1 MTFPKMPRLPRS
13 KRALAAAAVSL
24 LYLVAFA
31 GASGLAASS
40 TDEAAQGWIR
50 LFDGNSH
57 FGWTAGGGEW
67 QIGRNELVSDPAVQ
81 SWLRSTTSFSD
92 FDLKFEAR
100 VTGGT
105 ATLLLRA
112 DPQSKPAQPGYT
124 LSLNDGTIPG
134 VSGAAA
140 AASPAGISGWNT
152 YEVKAEGTH
161 LLASLN
167 GRITAD
173 RNDTKNRIGYFE
185 FAASRGTRVEVRSV
199 LLKPLGL
206 DRLYDGSNLDGWR
219 AVAAPPP
226 KSKAKLKLPIPGLSG
241 KPKPPPNV
249 RWSGQGAIHGEGGEG
264 QLESTGTYDD
274 FTLQFTARSTA
285 TFKDGHTA
293 IEMFFR
299 GTPNQFGSGYAVS
312 TDSATDHQLQDGK
325 SFGMGSLVKLEKS
338 RAPSVGAG
346 EFFTCTVI
354 ARAHRFSVWI
364 NGTLVTDYYDSRPDG
379 LYHSAAGPLGFRIEN
394 EKAILDLRDVEVAS
408 LPKGPE
414 APTPPKS
421 IAAAASARAVP
432 GLPVGPAPP
441 ATPMMMPGPSA
452 EERQHQEQI
461 RKLTVEA
468 LGASTPEDAVRI
480 NKQILVLDPGDMP
493 AQQRLDKAQTQIDAA
508 NAQREHGKQ
517 EQQASVAK
525 LEANTTQRSALV
537 LQSQDALLRGDPDEA
552 RDRLNDAQRL
562 GANGPE
568 VDRLHALIRSRLRN
582 RLMLRMGLGGG
593 GLVALVAPLV
603 FLSRRRGKTVT
614 AYLVALDGSDKGK
627 RYLLNQEVTHIGG
640 VAMDGGKKNEVLV
653 RDPDRQVSRFH
664 CEVHKRG
671 NSCYLIDLD
680 SSNGTF
686 LHRRLLQPGVA
697 AKLRDG
703 DTFSLARTA
712 TFELRLERQRAG

>member
-1 MTFPKMPRLPRS
+1 LTFPRMPRLAHSSRTF
-13 KRALAAAAVSL
+13 AAAAVL
-24 LYLVAFA
+24 LLALLAFA
-31 GASGLAASS
+31 GAPALAASS
-40 TDEAAQGWIR
+40 NDEAAQGWIR
-50 LFDGNSH
+50 LFDGDSH
-57 FGWTAGGGEW
+57 FGWTAGGGDW
-67 QIGRNELVSDPAVQ
+67 QISRNELVSDPGAQ
-81 SWLRSTTSFSD
+81 SWLRSTISFSD

-100 VTGGT
+100 VSGGT

-124 LSLNDGTIPG
+124 LSLNDGTISG
-134 VSGAAA
+134 LSGAAA
-140 AASPAGISGWNT
+140 AASPAGSGGWNT

-161 LLASLN
+161 LLASFN
-167 GRITAD
+167 GSVSVD
-173 RNDTKNRIGYFE
+173 RNDTKSRIGYFE

-206 DRLYDGSNLDGWR
+206 ERLYDGSNLDGWR
-219 AVAAPPP
+219 AVAAPP
-226 KSKAKLKLPIPGLSG
+226 SKAKLKWPIPGLSG

-274 FTLQFTARSTA
+274 FVLQFTARSTA
-285 TFKDGHTA
+285 AFKDGHTG

-299 GTPNQFGSGYAVS
+299 GAPNQFGSGYAVS
-312 TDSATDHQLQDGK
+312 TDRATDHQLQDGK
-325 SFGMGSLVKLEKS
+325 SFGMGGLVKLEKS
-338 RAPSVGAG
+338 RAPSVGPG
-346 EFFTCTVI
+346 DFFTCTVI

-394 EKAILDLRDVEVAS
+394 ENAILDLRDVEVAS
-408 LPKGPE
+408 LPKGLE

-421 IAAAASARAVP
+421 IAAAASAAAVP
-432 GLPVGPAPP
+432 AGPAPP
-441 ATPMMMPGPSA
+441 AMPMMMPGSST
-452 EERQHQEQI
+452 EERKQQEQI

-468 LGASTPEDAVRI
+468 LGASTPEEAVRI

-493 AQQRLDKAQTQIDAA
+493 AQQRLDKAQSQIDAA
-508 NAQREHGKQ
+508 NAQRAHGKQ
-517 EQQASVAK
+517 ERQATAVEQ
-525 LEANTTQRSALV
+525 EANITRRSALA
-537 LQSQDALLRGDPDEA
+537 LQAQDALLRGDPDEA
-552 RDRLNDAQRL
+552 RDRLDDAQRL

-568 VDRLHALIRSRLRN
+568 VDRLHAFIRSRLRN
-582 RLMLRMGLGGG
+582 RLALRMGLGGG
-593 GLVALVAPLV
+593 GLLALIAPLV

-614 AYLVALDGSDKGK
+614 AYLVALDGADKGK

-653 RDPDRQVSRFH
+653 RDADRQVSRFH

>member
-1 MTFPKMPRLPRS
+1 MFPRMPRLPHSR
-13 KRALAAAAVSL
+13 RALAAAAVSL
-24 LYLVAFA
+24 LYLLASA
-31 GASGLAASS
+31 GWPALAALSN
-40 TDEAAQGWIR
+40 DEAAQGWIR

-57 FGWTAGGGEW
+57 FGWTAGGGDW
-67 QIGRNELVSDPAVQ
+67 KISRNELVSDPAVQ

-112 DPQSKPAQPGYT
+112 DPQSKPAQPGYI
-124 LSLNDGTIPG
+124 LSLNDGTIAG
-134 VSGAAA
+134 LSGAAA
-140 AASPAGISGWNT
+140 AASPGGSGGWNA
-152 YEVKAEGTH
+152 YEVKAEGSH
-161 LLASLN
+161 LLASFN
-167 GRITAD
+167 GRVVTD
-173 RNDTKNRIGYFE
+173 KNDTKNRIGYFE
-185 FAASRGTRVEVRSV
+185 FAGPRGTRVEVRSV
-199 LLKPLGL
+199 LLKPMGL

-226 KSKAKLKLPIPGLSG
+226 QSKAKLRLPIPGLSG

-274 FTLQFTARSTA
+274 FILQFTARSTA
-285 TFKDGHTA
+285 AFKDGHTGIA
-293 IEMFFR
+293 MFFR
-299 GTPNQFGSGYAVS
+299 GTSNQFGSGYAVS
-312 TDSATDHQLQDGK
+312 TDRATDHELQDGK
-325 SFGMGSLVKLEKS
+325 SFGMGGLVKLEKS
-338 RAPSVGAG
+338 RAPSVGPG
-346 EFFTCTVI
+346 DFFTCTVI
-354 ARAHRFSVWI
+354 ARAHRFLVWI

-379 LYHSAAGPLGFRIEN
+379 LYHAAAGPLGFRIEN

-414 APTPPKS
+414 APAPPKS
-421 IAAAASARAVP
+421 IAVAASAAPVPAV
-432 GLPVGPAPP
+432 PAPP
-441 ATPMMMPGPSA
+441 AVPIMMPGTSA
-452 EERQHQEQI
+452 EERKQQEQI

-468 LGASTPEDAVRI
+468 LGASTPEEAVRI

-493 AQQRLDKAQTQIDAA
+493 AQQRLDKAQSQIDAV
-508 NAQREHGKQ
+508 NAQRAHGKQ
-517 EQQASVAK
+517 EQQATVAEQ
-525 LEANTTQRSALV
+525 EASITRRSALV
-537 LQSQDALLRGDPDEA
+537 FQAQDALLRGDPDQA

-568 VDRLHALIRSRLRN
+568 VDRLHALIRSGLRRRLV
-582 RLMLRMGLGGG
+582 LRMGLGGG
-593 GLVALVAPLV
+593 GLLALIAPLV
-603 FLSRRRGKTVT
+603 FFSRRRGKAVT
-614 AYLVALDGSDKGK
+614 AYLVALDGADKGK

-686 LHRRLLQPGVA
+686 LHRRQLQPGVA
-697 AKLRDG
+697 AKLHDG
-703 DTFSLARTA
+703 DTFTLARTA